1 MAGARGGAGFPVS
14 ASLQSSSAR
23 MMLIGWNQHV
33 RGERI
38 MNVNREARDEDYL
51 PPQPPVK
58 GVVSA
63 RISPSGG
70 LDVLSRNEVAM
81 LRDVSASGLHGL
93 LRRCA
98 LAVLTSGSES
108 DDPRSTLERYPDF
121 DIQVL
126 QQDRGIKLELR
137 RAPAQAFVDGQII
150 RGINELLVAVVRDI
164 VYASSSLAAG
174 AFDLAD
180 SVGITHAVFEIL
192 RNARILRPHVDPNLV
207 VCWGGHSIARAEY
220 DYTKQVGYQLGLRGL
235 DICTGCGPG
244 AMKGPMKGATIAH
257 AKQRRRH
264 NRYIGIT
271 EPGIIAAESP
281 NPIVNHLV
289 IMPDIEKRLEAFV
302 RIGHGIIVFPG
313 GVGTAEEIF
322 YLLGLLLHPDNAVQ
336 TLPLILT
343 GPRESATY
351 FEQIDRFLRMAL
363 GDGIARHYHII
374 INDPQAVARAMS
386 KGVDRVREQRL
397 DNKDA
402 FFFNWALNVPFAYQ
416 QPFQPTHEAMAAL
429 SLHRDRPAHEL
440 AADLRRAFSGIVAG
454 NVKEE
459 GLRTIE
465 TGGPYAISGEP
476 AIMQALDAMLQA
488 FVAQHRMKLPG
499 GKGYQPCYRITT
511 DG

>member
-1 MAGARGGAGFPVS
+1 MTLSR
-14 ASLQSSSAR
+14 Q
-23 MMLIGWNQHV
+23 
-33 RGERI
+33 ER
-38 MNVNREARDEDYL
+38 EEDYL
-51 PPQPPVK
+51 PPRPPLCST
-58 GVVSA
+58 VSA

-137 RAPAQAFVDGQII
+137 NAPAQAFVDGQII

-174 AFDLAD
+174 TFDLDD

-192 RNARILRPHVDPNLV
+192 RNARILRPHTDPNLV

-322 YLLGLLLHPDNAVQ
+322 YLLGLLLHPDNAGQ
-336 TLPLILT
+336 ALPLVFA
-343 GPRESATY
+343 GPRESAGY
-351 FEQIDRFLRMAL
+351 FEQIDRFLRLVL
-363 GDGIARHYHII
+363 GESIARRYQII
-374 INDPQAVARAMS
+374 VDDPQAVARAMS
-386 KGVDRVREQRL
+386 KGIDKVREQRL

-402 FFFNWALNVPFAYQ
+402 FFFNWALSVPFAYQ
-416 QPFQPTHEAMAAL
+416 QPFLPAHESMAAL
-429 SLHRDRPAHEL
+429 NLHRERPAHEL

-459 GLRTIE
+459 GLRAIE
-465 TGGPYAISGEP
+465 SGGPYEIRGEP
-476 AIMQALDAMLQA
+476 AIMQALDALLRA
-488 FVAQHRMKLPG
+488 FVAQQRMKLPG
-499 GKGYQPCYRITT
+499 GKGYQPCYRIVT
-511 DG
+511 GA